1 MKNISAWAIRNPIP
15 PIVLFIILTVM
26 GLIAFLRLPINNMPD
41 VAFPGVQVT
50 ISQPGASPTEME
62 TQVTQIVEGAIAS
75 VGSIHS
81 LTSRT
86 VEGAAH
92 IIVEFQIGTPIDR
105 AVNDVRDALTRV
117 RSELPEDILEP
128 DVQRLNVE
136 GGALAYLTVSTTD
149 MTPEELSWFV
159 DSTIAKR
166 LLTLDGVAQ
175 VQRIGGV
182 SREIRIDLEPARLQ
196 AMGLSAAE
204 VNRQLRMLNLD
215 APGGRTEVGGAEQS
229 VRVLGG
235 AKTAEQLAET
245 RIIAPGGKVV
255 RLKDIA
261 QVRDGVG
268 ELRSLTRNNGKIVTA
283 FGVSRARGSSDV
295 AVYEVMHKELAK
307 IQQENPKVKIE
318 EFFTTVN
325 YTKANY
331 NSALWALVE
340 GSILAVVVVFCFL
353 RDWRATFISA
363 LAIPLSAIPTF
374 LIMNM
379 LGFTLNQVSLLA
391 LSLVAGIL
399 VDDAIVE
406 IENIVRRMRMGKS
419 PFRAAMDAADEIG
432 LAVVA
437 TTMSI
442 VVVFLPVGLMSGVTG
457 ELFKEFGI
465 TVAVA
470 VFMSLLVARLITP
483 LIAAYFLKPSDAP
496 KGHGH
501 ANGPMMHKYLD
512 VLRWS
517 LRHRWLTLGGGAAF
531 FVLSIFI
538 ATQMSVSYMPP
549 IDDVVSVV
557 NIELPPG
564 SRLED
569 TARVS
574 AEAGRIV
581 KQHPEVVSIF
591 EILGEDAGDLRKA
604 SLFITLTP
612 GNKRDQTQK
621 EIEQELAPKLAAIPD
636 ARINFQSQSGGIS
649 VVIGGDDPVLLEKTA
664 HQIVEEMRALPSLH
678 DPRINGDL
686 QRPEIII
693 KPRFDLAAEM
703 GVSVSALSQTVRIAT
718 MGDVPQNLAKFS
730 LSDRQVPIRVSLAE
744 GARTDMTTL
753 ENLPVPTNDGRWVP
767 LKSVADISFG
777 QGPTSIRRFNQSRR
791 VVIEADVKGV
801 PQGVALEHVKN
812 LPTLKNLP
820 QGVRRIL
827 AGNDEFQQEMM
838 NNFITALA
846 TGIMLVLAVMVLLYK
861 RAFQPFV
868 NLGSLLLAPGGAFI
882 ALILCGFEITMPVF
896 IGILMLFG
904 IVAKNSILLV
914 DFAIEEIRLGKDRA
928 TALIEA
934 GHKRAQPIVMTTIA
948 MIAGMLPIAI
958 GLGADT
964 SFRAPMAVSVI
975 GGLISSTVLTLVI
988 VPAAFTVVDDIEKW
1002 LGRRLGGLLATRPGD
1017 ISTIGDGRGEDGRDA
1032 AVSAEPRPMTA
1043 AAE

>member
-15 PIVLFIILTVM
+15 PIVLFAILTVM

-50 ISQPGASPTEME
+50 ISQPGAAPTEME

-86 VEGAAH
+86 VEGAAY

-117 RSELPEDILEP
+117 RSELPDDILEP

-149 MTPEELSWFV
+149 MTPEQLSWFV

-166 LLTLDGVAQ
+166 LLTLNGVAQ

-196 AMGLSAAE
+196 ALGLTAAE
-204 VNRQLRMLNLD
+204 VNQQLRMLNLD
-215 APGGRTEVGGAEQS
+215 APGGRTEVGGSEQS

-245 RIIAPGGKVV
+245 RIIARGGKVV

-261 QVRDGVG
+261 QVRDGVA
-268 ELRSLTRNNGKIVTA
+268 EQRSLTRNNGQIVTA

-295 AVYEVMHKELAK
+295 AVYEAMHKELKK

-331 NSALWALVE
+331 NSALWALIE
-340 GSILAVVVVFCFL
+340 GSILAVVVVYFFL
-353 RDWRATFISA
+353 RDGRATMISA

-406 IENIVRRMRMGKS
+406 IENIVRHMRMGKS

-483 LIAAYFLKPSDAP
+483 LIAAYFLKPHDE
-496 KGHGH
+496 KKHKH
-501 ANGPMMHKYLD
+501 AHADGPMMHKYMGM
-512 VLRWS
+512 LRWS
-517 LRHRWLTLGGGAAF
+517 LRHRWLTLAGGAAF
-531 FVLSIFI
+531 FILSIFL
-538 ATQMSVSYMPP
+538 ASQMSVSYMPP
-549 IDDVVSVV
+549 IDDVVSAV

-574 AEAGRIV
+574 AEASRIV
-581 KQHPEVVSIF
+581 KQHPEVVSVF
-591 EILGEDAGDLRKA
+591 EIIGEDSGDLRKA
-604 SLFITLTP
+604 NLFITLTP
-612 GNKRDQTQK
+612 GNKRKQTQK

-636 ARINFQSQSGGIS
+636 ARINFQSQSGGFGRDIS

-664 HQIVEEMRALPSLH
+664 HQIIEEMRQLPSLH
-678 DPRINGDL
+678 DPRLNGDL

-718 MGDVPQNLAKFS
+718 MGDIPQNLAKFS

-744 GARTDMTTL
+744 GARTDMSTL
-753 ENLPVPTNDGRWVP
+753 ENLPVPTDDGRWVP

-777 QGPTSIRRFNQSRR
+777 QGPTSIRRYNQSRR

-801 PQGVALEHVKN
+801 PQGVALEQVKN

-827 AGNDEFQQEMM
+827 AGNDEFQQEMFR
-838 NNFITALA
+838 NFITALA
-846 TGIMLVLAVMVLLYK
+846 IGIMLVLAVMMLLYK

-882 ALILCGFEITMPVF
+882 MLLLCGFEITMPVF

-904 IVAKNSILLV
+904 IVAKNSILLI
-914 DFAIEEIRLGKDRA
+914 DFAIEEIRLGKDRD

-975 GGLISSTVLTLVI
+975 GGLITSTVLTLVI
-988 VPAAFTVVDDIEKW
+988 VPAAFTVVDDIEQW
-1002 LGRRLGGLLATRPGD
+1002 MGRKFSRLLTTRPGD
-1017 ISTIGDGRGEDGRDA
+1017 ADTPEAADA
-1032 AVSAEPRPMTA
+1032 APAHPVVA